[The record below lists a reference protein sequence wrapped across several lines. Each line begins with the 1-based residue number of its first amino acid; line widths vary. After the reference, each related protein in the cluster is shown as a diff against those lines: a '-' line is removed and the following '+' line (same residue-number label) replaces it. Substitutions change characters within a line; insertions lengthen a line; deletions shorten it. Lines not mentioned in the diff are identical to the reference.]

1 MIKIIPILLTI
12 ILITSIPSIYSQSVD
27 DARSYLEYVFLR
39 LREAEGLGANVRDE
53 ALMLNEALNLI
64 RLAES
69 NSSTESLSKAL
80 SIINR
85 VNNSIPKL
93 VEEGLFRARM
103 NQIIL
108 ATTISLTII
117 ASILIYFYGPRVL
130 WSLWIRA
137 RGNWR
142 VRRT

>member
-69 NSSTESLSKAL
+69 NSSAESLSKAL
-80 SIINR
+80 SIINM

>member
-80 SIINR
+80 SIINM